1 MYETVAQPN
10 HIETV
15 VARIDVEGEEHT
27 VKFSRYFDNQQFWTV
42 PGERDERLSR
52 RKITT
57 VTDPDP
63 DQFELYDLTIDPLE
77 IDNLAFTA
85 KTDTRSRELQE
96 RMLNLLADQLNKK
109 RFVPSVGGVP
119 GYEPPVVG

>member
-1 MYETVAQPN
+1 M
-10 HIETV
+10 
-15 VARIDVEGEEHT
+15 
-27 VKFSRYFDNQQFWTV
+27 

-77 IDNLAFTA
+77 IDNLASTA
-85 KTDTRSRELQE
+85 KTDTRSRELRE
-96 RMLNLLADQLNKK
+96 RMLNLLADQLSNK
-109 RFVPSVGGVP
+109 RLVPSAGGVP
-119 GYEPPVVG
+119 GYEPPMVG